1 MLRQLRRL
9 AQKIAGDYAG
19 ATAKEL
25 EDMHWHNP
33 FSKYFTWFA
42 HDDGEDQYN
51 NSDGTQ
57 GAIWECTP
65 LCFSSEKVLEVSEAL
80 LGLPLPPMS
89 VLSVLFH
96 ADDHIKPYLDSYR
109 ALRADACDPNSPSF
123 DPLIREAVE
132 NYCDYLESCTKGIK
146 QLSYIP
152 LRNFR
157 LIISLKVPQ
166 KSDVVF
172 SEIRNTVHEILVGM
186 KLDPRPMKPGH
197 FLEWLRRLMNDD
209 VPETSASGENLAAYY
224 DDSQPINEQI
234 LVAETEINVEKDH
247 MQIGN
252 RYWRCLT
259 PKKYPKEVDPLQTKE
274 AICGGIWGLR
284 SDNDQH
290 RTPYI
295 YTLNIIYD
303 DLSNYIGRKTDFI
316 MMQQAVGGSKV
327 RSLNRRKEEHLWA
340 SDKIELGQ
348 SFARVM
354 PIMWFYD
361 KTPEGA
367 DGAVKR
373 AKSIFKSNGYVMQE
387 ERRILSALFLS
398 ALPLNMRANKLNLF
412 LLKRDRVADPDAV
425 CNMLPIQAEFS
436 GSPDAK
442 TIFQGRS
449 GQIVPFSI
457 FTKSALNYNGLI
469 CATSGGGKSF
479 GENKVSFNELTTGT
493 ILRLIDIG
501 YSYKKLC
508 KIRNGRFIDI
518 AHEDINVNPF
528 TTISLDNKLDEEGFS
543 PQLLDLSATSS
554 IMKQMAFSTVDNP
567 IISGTENILLKDATD
582 WAFLEANGNDAS
594 VDDVYAYLKE
604 YPQHVKDHD
613 ICTDTL
619 REQAVHLAYN
629 LRQFT
634 SSGRFGKMFTG
645 KSNFN
650 IKDERLVV
658 FELETLQNIPDLF
671 NTLTLV
677 VLDAMTRDLYL
688 SDRSNPRLVKF
699 DEAWKVLYGRGQNP
713 MFVDIIG
720 GGFRRARKYEGG
732 FWVILQSILDKLKIG
747 AVGDVIWGNADY
759 KFYLESPDFEKAL
772 SEKLID
778 YDEFTIELLKGLQ
791 RNGTKYSEMYMD
803 TPYGSGVVRIA
814 ENPFNYFLFTSNGRE
829 NAEMEAMVKNG
840 MTWTEAINEMVRK
853 YRS

>member
-1 MLRQLRRL
+1 MLKRL
-9 AQKIAGDYAG
+9 ARKLTGDFVG
-19 ATAKEL
+19 ATRKEL
-25 EDMHWHNP
+25 EDLHWHNQ
-33 FSKYFTWFA
+33 FSKYFVWFA
-42 HDDGEDQYN
+42 HNEGEGMYA

-57 GAIWECTP
+57 GALWECTP
-65 LCFSSEKVLEVSEAL
+65 LCFSSEKVLEISEAL
-80 LGLPLPPMS
+80 LALPLPPMS
-89 VLSVLFH
+89 VLQFLFH
-96 ADDHIKPYLDSYR
+96 ADDHIEPVLDSYR
-109 ALRADACDPNSPSF
+109 ALRAGSD
-123 DPLIREAVE
+123 DPLVHEAVE
-132 NYCDYLESCTKGIK
+132 RHCDFLRSCTTGIA
-146 QLSYIP
+146 QLSHIP

-157 LIISLKVPQ
+157 LIVSLKVPE

-172 SEIRNTVHEILVGM
+172 SEVRSTVHEILIGM
-186 KLDPRPMKPGH
+186 KLDPHPMKPGH
-197 FLEWLRRLMNDD
+197 FLEWLRRLMNDN
-209 VPETSASGENLAAYY
+209 VPETSRSGENLAAYY
-224 DDSQPINEQI
+224 DDQQPINEQV
-234 LVAETEINVEKDH
+234 LVAETEIKVEPDH
-247 MQIGN
+247 MQIGD
-252 RYWRCLT
+252 RFWRCIT
-259 PKKYPKEVDPLQTKE
+259 PKKNPKEVDPLQTKE
-274 AICGGIWGLR
+274 SICGGIWGLR

-303 DLSNYIGRKTDFI
+303 DVSSYIGRKTDFI

-340 SDKIELGQ
+340 SDKLELGQ
-348 SFARVM
+348 SFARIM

-361 KTPEGA
+361 KTYTGV
-367 DGAVKR
+367 DRAVKR
-373 AKSIFKSNGYVMQE
+373 ALSIFKSNGYVMQE
-387 ERRILSALFLS
+387 EKRILSALFLS
-398 ALPLNMRANKLNLF
+398 ALPLNMRANKRNLF
-412 LLKRDRVADPDAV
+412 LLRRDRMADPDAI

-457 FTKSALNYNGLI
+457 FTKAALNYNGLI

-493 ILRLIDIG
+493 ILRLVDIG

-508 KIRNGRFIDI
+508 KIRKGRFIDI

-528 TTISLDNKLDEEGFS
+528 TTISMDNRIDAEGFS
-543 PQLLDLSATSS
+543 PQLQDLSSTAS
-554 IMKQMAFSTVDNP
+554 IMKQMAFSTADNP
-567 IISGTENILLKDATD
+567 IIAPTENNLIKDASD
-582 WAFLEANGNDAS
+582 WAFEDNGNDAS

-604 YPQHVKDHD
+604 YPEHVKDHD
-613 ICTDTL
+613 ICTATL
-619 REQAVHLAYN
+619 KEQAIHLAFN

-634 SSGRFGKMFTG
+634 SKGRYGKLFTG

-713 MFVDIIG
+713 MFVDIIS

-778 YDEFTIELLKGLQ
+778 YDEFTIELLKSLQ

-814 ENPFNYFLFTSNGRE
+814 EDPFNYFLYTSNGKE
-829 NAEMEAMVKNG
+829 NAEMEAMVKSG
-840 MTWTEAINEMVRK
+840 MSWTEAIHEMVRK